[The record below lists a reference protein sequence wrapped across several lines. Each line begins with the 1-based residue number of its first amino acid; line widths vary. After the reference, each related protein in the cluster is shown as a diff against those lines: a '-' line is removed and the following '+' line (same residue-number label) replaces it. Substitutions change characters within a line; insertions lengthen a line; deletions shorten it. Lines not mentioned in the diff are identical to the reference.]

1 MAAVATGRE
10 VDAKV
15 EAKTKAGSGSDE
27 GTTTQAPGD
36 PTGGNAGGN
45 TASGGSQ
52 QANSARDPGCASWD
66 QPPPTNAQ
74 LLTPG
79 LANAF
84 GIQMMRGYRIPAPAP
99 GHAGNATDS
108 GNGVHSGKHASK
120 NQAEAGMDS
129 AAGNRRAPIRTTNA
143 NPPPAFDGAQ
153 QHLQHRQ
160 HQQMGTT
167 AAQMQQMGAASAMAA
182 MAQQYAFASSPNG
195 MAAQMQ
201 MHQQMHQYAV
211 AQHFAQQAQAQ
222 QQHHARGSGVVNG
235 PPHGHGAFYGSPG
248 GGAGVAAASATATT
262 MVSAAL
268 AWELVVT
275 ALLCASVAT
284 CILLDA
290 ASIYKVLQKI
300 RLYVYG
306 ALLMVF
312 GRDKRWTRRPLDT
325 ATLAALG
332 PTKTKRIIFIRHG
345 ESEWNLIFNKGPKP
359 LLPFKAILG
368 LVREIKMFFA
378 LDMGSVLYDSPLN
391 QEGLE
396 QAQELASLL
405 RGDADWGDVPDPAQR
420 DADAA
425 TLRGGAD
432 APLSSVVA
440 SSNLRR
446 ALHGLPS
453 GGHCLVRRACE
464 VASFGGCNASSTLMR
479 LRLGLLC
486 EMVRLSAL

>member
-1 MAAVATGRE
+1 
-10 VDAKV
+10 
-15 EAKTKAGSGSDE
+15 
-27 GTTTQAPGD
+27 
-36 PTGGNAGGN
+36 
-45 TASGGSQ
+45 
-52 QANSARDPGCASWD
+52 
-66 QPPPTNAQ
+66 
-74 LLTPG
+74 
-79 LANAF
+79 
-84 GIQMMRGYRIPAPAP
+84 
-99 GHAGNATDS
+99 
-108 GNGVHSGKHASK
+108 
-120 NQAEAGMDS
+120 
-129 AAGNRRAPIRTTNA
+129 
-143 NPPPAFDGAQ
+143 
-153 QHLQHRQ
+153 
-160 HQQMGTT
+160 
-167 AAQMQQMGAASAMAA
+167 
-182 MAQQYAFASSPNG
+182 
-195 MAAQMQ
+195 
-201 MHQQMHQYAV
+201 
-211 AQHFAQQAQAQ
+211 
-222 QQHHARGSGVVNG
+222 
-235 PPHGHGAFYGSPG
+235 
-248 GGAGVAAASATATT
+248 

-312 GRDKRWTRRPLDT
+312 GRDKRWKRRPLDC
-325 ATLAALG
+325 ATLAAMK
-332 PTKTKRIIFIRHG
+332 PVASKRIIFIRHG

-405 RGDADWGDVPDPAQR
+405 RGDVPDPAQR

-464 VASFGGCNASSTLMR
+464 DGVSGAARRLHHCFHSGLDCSAHGSSLRALGLAFKASSR
-479 LRLGLLC
+479 
-486 EMVRLSAL
+486 

>member
-1 MAAVATGRE
+1 
-10 VDAKV
+10 
-15 EAKTKAGSGSDE
+15 
-27 GTTTQAPGD
+27 
-36 PTGGNAGGN
+36 
-45 TASGGSQ
+45 
-52 QANSARDPGCASWD
+52 
-66 QPPPTNAQ
+66 
-74 LLTPG
+74 
-79 LANAF
+79 
-84 GIQMMRGYRIPAPAP
+84 
-99 GHAGNATDS
+99 
-108 GNGVHSGKHASK
+108 
-120 NQAEAGMDS
+120 
-129 AAGNRRAPIRTTNA
+129 
-143 NPPPAFDGAQ
+143 
-153 QHLQHRQ
+153 
-160 HQQMGTT
+160 
-167 AAQMQQMGAASAMAA
+167 
-182 MAQQYAFASSPNG
+182 
-195 MAAQMQ
+195 
-201 MHQQMHQYAV
+201 
-211 AQHFAQQAQAQ
+211 
-222 QQHHARGSGVVNG
+222 
-235 PPHGHGAFYGSPG
+235 
-248 GGAGVAAASATATT
+248 

-432 APLSSVVA
+432 APLIVGPMRKKRTDWHEALAREPDAALAHESDSDVGFSYVSDDERCLGDDLVA
-440 SSNLRR
+440 GAEDSD
-446 ALHGLPS
+446 
-453 GGHCLVRRACE
+453 
-464 VASFGGCNASSTLMR
+464 ASDSD
-479 LRLGLLC
+479 
-486 EMVRLSAL
+486 

>member
-1 MAAVATGRE
+1 
-10 VDAKV
+10 
-15 EAKTKAGSGSDE
+15 
-27 GTTTQAPGD
+27 
-36 PTGGNAGGN
+36 
-45 TASGGSQ
+45 
-52 QANSARDPGCASWD
+52 
-66 QPPPTNAQ
+66 
-74 LLTPG
+74 
-79 LANAF
+79 
-84 GIQMMRGYRIPAPAP
+84 
-99 GHAGNATDS
+99 
-108 GNGVHSGKHASK
+108 
-120 NQAEAGMDS
+120 
-129 AAGNRRAPIRTTNA
+129 
-143 NPPPAFDGAQ
+143 
-153 QHLQHRQ
+153 
-160 HQQMGTT
+160 
-167 AAQMQQMGAASAMAA
+167 
-182 MAQQYAFASSPNG
+182 
-195 MAAQMQ
+195 
-201 MHQQMHQYAV
+201 
-211 AQHFAQQAQAQ
+211 
-222 QQHHARGSGVVNG
+222 
-235 PPHGHGAFYGSPG
+235 
-248 GGAGVAAASATATT
+248 

-446 ALHGLPS
+446 ALQTCVLALQARVGAKRAEDRVHVLNCLQEVSTNIDTISLVPPGALPQLPRVPAALQAPESFDLTMQGGNKNVRAYGQQRLDAFAEWAFTRPEDCVIVAGHSLFFQYFFKEYLPS
-453 GGHCLVRRACE
+453 DVDHVSKKFKVANGGIVACVLEKGQLSTGRE
-464 VASFGGCNASSTLMR
+464 VLAVKPESIATVHKGFDLKKKTKEKKA
-479 LRLGLLC
+479 
-486 EMVRLSAL
+486 

>member
-1 MAAVATGRE
+1 
-10 VDAKV
+10 
-15 EAKTKAGSGSDE
+15 
-27 GTTTQAPGD
+27 
-36 PTGGNAGGN
+36 
-45 TASGGSQ
+45 
-52 QANSARDPGCASWD
+52 
-66 QPPPTNAQ
+66 
-74 LLTPG
+74 
-79 LANAF
+79 
-84 GIQMMRGYRIPAPAP
+84 
-99 GHAGNATDS
+99 
-108 GNGVHSGKHASK
+108 
-120 NQAEAGMDS
+120 
-129 AAGNRRAPIRTTNA
+129 
-143 NPPPAFDGAQ
+143 
-153 QHLQHRQ
+153 
-160 HQQMGTT
+160 
-167 AAQMQQMGAASAMAA
+167 
-182 MAQQYAFASSPNG
+182 
-195 MAAQMQ
+195 
-201 MHQQMHQYAV
+201 
-211 AQHFAQQAQAQ
+211 
-222 QQHHARGSGVVNG
+222 
-235 PPHGHGAFYGSPG
+235 
-248 GGAGVAAASATATT
+248 

-325 ATLAALG
+325 AALAALG
-332 PTKTKRIIFIRHG
+332 PTAKRIIFIRHG

-446 ALHGLPS
+446 ALQTCALALQARVGAKRAEDRVHVLNCLQEVRRGFDLTMQGGNKNVRAYGQQRLDAFAEWAFTRPEDCVIVAGHSLFFQYFFKEYLPS
-453 GGHCLVRRACE
+453 DVDHVSKKFKVANGGIVACVLEKGQLSTGRE
-464 VASFGGCNASSTLMR
+464 VLAVKPESIATVHKGFDLKKKTKEKKA
-479 LRLGLLC
+479 
-486 EMVRLSAL
+486 

>member
-1 MAAVATGRE
+1 
-10 VDAKV
+10 
-15 EAKTKAGSGSDE
+15 
-27 GTTTQAPGD
+27 
-36 PTGGNAGGN
+36 
-45 TASGGSQ
+45 
-52 QANSARDPGCASWD
+52 
-66 QPPPTNAQ
+66 
-74 LLTPG
+74 
-79 LANAF
+79 
-84 GIQMMRGYRIPAPAP
+84 
-99 GHAGNATDS
+99 
-108 GNGVHSGKHASK
+108 
-120 NQAEAGMDS
+120 
-129 AAGNRRAPIRTTNA
+129 
-143 NPPPAFDGAQ
+143 
-153 QHLQHRQ
+153 
-160 HQQMGTT
+160 
-167 AAQMQQMGAASAMAA
+167 
-182 MAQQYAFASSPNG
+182 
-195 MAAQMQ
+195 
-201 MHQQMHQYAV
+201 
-211 AQHFAQQAQAQ
+211 
-222 QQHHARGSGVVNG
+222 
-235 PPHGHGAFYGSPG
+235 
-248 GGAGVAAASATATT
+248 

-306 ALLMVF
+306 ALLM
-312 GRDKRWTRRPLDT
+312 
-325 ATLAALG
+325 
-332 PTKTKRIIFIRHG
+332 TKRIIFIRHG

-446 ALHGLPS
+446 AAGVRFALQARVGAKRAEDRVHVLNCLQEVSTNIDTISLVPPGALPQLPRVPAALQAPESFDLTMQGGNKNVRAYGQQRLDAFAEWAFTRPEDCVIVAGHSLFFQYFFKEYLPS
-453 GGHCLVRRACE
+453 DVDHVSKKFKVANGGIVACVLEKGQLSTGRE
-464 VASFGGCNASSTLMR
+464 VLAVKPESIATVHKGFDLKKKTKEKKAEVPWGR
-479 LRLGLLC
+479 FLR
-486 EMVRLSAL
+486 SKAP